1 MSYHQVCYT
10 PIYMY
15 TAQHIIVH
23 NVHTCTLYMY
33 MYVNEGSCDYHT
45 TYLDMGVS

>member
-1 MSYHQVCYT
+1 MSYHQVCCI

-15 TAQHIIVH
+15 TVQHIIVH
-23 NVHTCTLYMY
+23 NVHTLYMY